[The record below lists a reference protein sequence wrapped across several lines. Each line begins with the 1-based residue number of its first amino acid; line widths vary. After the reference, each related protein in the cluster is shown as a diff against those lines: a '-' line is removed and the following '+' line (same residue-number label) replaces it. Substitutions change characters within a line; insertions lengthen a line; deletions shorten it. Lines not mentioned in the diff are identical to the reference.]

1 MKYFFLL
8 LLPELFVYVKLTVFR
23 GGDMGFHT
31 IDTLVSIFTSVTI
44 MALLWTLEANDVSF
58 ALGLSM
64 PKFPTFEAV

>member
-1 MKYFFLL
+1 
-8 LLPELFVYVKLTVFR
+8 
-23 GGDMGFHT
+23 
-31 IDTLVSIFTSVTI
+31 VSIFTSVTI